1 MYQLGVYLTKS
12 LLQQTP
18 FLLVFSAPDSCPLS
32 RNSPHYVNQ
41 CALIPSKDGA
51 EEGGWAWGVRGGL
64 TGDEMGWLELFA
76 RELAAASLERR
87 QGDSVGTLRDFPERL
102 AIFATLEISA
112 ARV

>member
-1 MYQLGVYLTKS
+1 M
-12 LLQQTP
+12 
-18 FLLVFSAPDSCPLS
+18 
-32 RNSPHYVNQ
+32 
-41 CALIPSKDGA
+41 

-87 QGDSVGTLRDFPERL
+87 QGDSVGTLRDFPERP